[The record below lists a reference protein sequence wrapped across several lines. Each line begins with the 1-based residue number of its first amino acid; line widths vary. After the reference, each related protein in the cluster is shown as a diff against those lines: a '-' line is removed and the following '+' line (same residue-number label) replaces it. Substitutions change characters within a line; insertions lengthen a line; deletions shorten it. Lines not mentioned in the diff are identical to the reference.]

1 MPSILARN
9 SAIHFIAARDFVWNG
24 TEYKMGDDFE
34 EEVHTARIDML
45 VRTRRVVAVVD
56 NHEDL
61 PRHWIHHVWVKEDI
75 KRKLGLIK
83 REDVKVLGGSSAYN
97 KPRQMDLEHP
107 IADHETFTPWEETED
122 QGAALH
128 AKAHEAALTEQV
140 LRAENEENEPLPEDE
155 LEPVGETEPA
165 ELVRDEE
172 TYEPAEPT
180 VMDPEAE
187 PDDSEEEDEERAI
200 TEEDLYDPSQHSVVE
215 VNEYLDS
222 DISEEERERVL
233 AAEEAGKNRKGILS

>member
-1 MPSILARN
+1 MPSQLDRN
-9 SAIHFIAARDFVWNG
+9 SAIHFIAARDFTYAGVD
-24 TEYKMGDDFE
+24 YKMGDDFDQDIGA
-34 EEVHTARIDML
+34 HIDML

-56 NHEDL
+56 DSDDL
-61 PRHWIHHVWVKEDI
+61 PRHWYHHVWVKSDI

-97 KPRQMDLEHP
+97 KPKQMDLEHP

-122 QGAALH
+122 NGKAIH
-128 AKAHEAALTEQV
+128 DKAHEAALTEQV
-140 LRAENEENEPLPEDE
+140 LAAENEENEPLPEDE

-172 TYEPAEPT
+172 TYEPAEST
-180 VMDPEAE
+180 LMDPESE
-187 PDDSEEEDEERAI
+187 PEEDEEEGERDV
-200 TEEDLYDPSQHSVVE
+200 TEEDLFDPSEHTIPE
-215 VNEYLDS
+215 VKEYLDS

-233 AAEEAGKNRKGILS
+233 AAEEAGKGRKGILS

>member
-1 MPSILARN
+1 MPSQLDRN
-9 SAIHFIAARDFVWNG
+9 TAIHFICARDFTFDGVD
-24 TEYKMGDDFE
+24 YKMGDDFDQDLG
-34 EEVHTARIDML
+34 AKIDML
-45 VRTRRVVAVVD
+45 VRTRRLVAVVD
-56 NHEDL
+56 DSKDL
-61 PRHWIHHVWVKEDI
+61 PRHWYHHVWVKRDI
-75 KRKLGLIK
+75 TRKLGLIK

-107 IADHETFTPWEETED
+107 IADHETFTPWEETPD

-140 LRAENEENEPLPEDE
+140 LAAENEENEPPEDE

-165 ELVRDEE
+165 ELVRDED
-172 TYEPAEPT
+172 TYEPAEPA
-180 VMDPEAE
+180 VMDPESDPE
-187 PDDSEEEDEERAI
+187 DTEEEEDEERAI
-200 TEEDLYDPSQHSVVE
+200 TEEDLYDPSEHSVVE

-233 AAEEAGKNRKGILS
+233 AAEEAGKGRKGILS

>member
-1 MPSILARN
+1 
-9 SAIHFIAARDFVWNG
+9 V
-24 TEYKMGDDFE
+24 
-34 EEVHTARIDML
+34 
-45 VRTRRVVAVVD
+45 
-56 NHEDL
+56 
-61 PRHWIHHVWVKEDI
+61 
-75 KRKLGLIK
+75 
-83 REDVKVLGGSSAYN
+83 
-97 KPRQMDLEHP
+97 
-107 IADHETFTPWEETED
+107 ETED

-180 VMDPEAE
+180 AMDPEAE